1 MQISADRIWDGLRFV
16 VIEHASEIAPAGV
29 AAHLDQAGADHDA
42 KSEPA
47 EKPDD
52 QDRRATFWK
61 WPRVDKRT
69 KKNRQETGLEEL
81 DFPAVAVPNLAN
93 VDDRHVHRPED
104 RKQDRVRVTAEH
116 DERES
121 KSRPSKDRQSVVGN
135 PKPEQR
141 RDIEHSGGARTR
153 FVFDSCEIMCSR
165 GETVR
170 TDQRHQLIGRNQERD
185 RVNEPEQSENDKAR

>member
-69 KKNRQETGLEEL
+69 KKNGPETGLEES
-81 DFPAVAVPNLAN
+81 DFQAVAVTKL
-93 VDDRHVHRPED
+93 H
-104 RKQDRVRVTAEH
+104 K
-116 DERES
+116 
-121 KSRPSKDRQSVVGN
+121 VVEGHG
-135 PKPEQR
+135 Q
-141 RDIEHSGGARTR
+141 
-153 FVFDSCEIMCSR
+153 C
-165 GETVR
+165 
-170 TDQRHQLIGRNQERD
+170 
-185 RVNEPEQSENDKAR
+185 

>member
-61 WPRVDKRT
+61 RPRGGKRT
-69 KKNRQETGLEEL
+69 KKKPQKTGLEEL
-81 DFPAVAVPNLAN
+81 GFPALAAPKLAQ
-93 VDDRHVHRPED
+93 VEDRHVH
-104 RKQDRVRVTAEH
+104 
-116 DERES
+116 
-121 KSRPSKDRQSVVGN
+121 
-135 PKPEQR
+135 
-141 RDIEHSGGARTR
+141 
-153 FVFDSCEIMCSR
+153 
-165 GETVR
+165 
-170 TDQRHQLIGRNQERD
+170 
-185 RVNEPEQSENDKAR
+185 